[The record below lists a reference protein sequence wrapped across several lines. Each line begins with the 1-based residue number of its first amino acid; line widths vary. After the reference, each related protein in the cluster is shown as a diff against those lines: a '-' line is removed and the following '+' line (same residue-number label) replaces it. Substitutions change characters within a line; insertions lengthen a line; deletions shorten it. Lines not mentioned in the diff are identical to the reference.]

1 MHFIVFDLEFNQDFT
16 SLQDLDKKRSQYPF
30 EIIQIGAIKLDAAL
44 NTVATFNRYIRS
56 TIYKEISP
64 FITEL
69 TGISTEQLLTEE
81 AFPEVYREY
90 LEFIDEPD
98 AVFCIWGMSDIKELY
113 KNAEEHQLNRSLLSK
128 LFINLQPHVSNYL
141 NLPVNSLLKLQSAVE
156 ALDIPVTF
164 PFHDALN
171 DAFYTAELFQKIY
184 NPSLQPKSYDPSYVI
199 IRPRQPKRELD
210 IDRLLQQ
217 FDKMY
222 AREMTSEE
230 QEIILLAYKMGKTNQ
245 FLK

>member
-16 SLQDLDKKRSQYPF
+16 SLQDLDKQRSQYPF

-44 NTVATFNRYIRS
+44 NTVATFNRYIRP

-69 TGISTEQLLTEE
+69 TGISTEQLLTED
-81 AFPEVYREY
+81 AFPEVYKNY
-90 LEFIDEPD
+90 LEFIGEPD
-98 AVFCIWGMSDIKELY
+98 TVFCIWGMSDIKELY

-128 LFINLQPHVSNYL
+128 LFINLQPQVSKYL
-141 NLPVNSLLKLQSAVE
+141 NLPANSLLKLQSAVE

-171 DAFYTAELFQKIY
+171 DAYYTAELLQKIY
-184 NPSLQPKSYDPSYVI
+184 SPSLQPKIYDPSYVV
-199 IRPRQPKRELD
+199 IRPRQPKRVLD
-210 IDRLLQQ
+210 TDKLLQQ
-217 FDKMY
+217 FEKMY
-222 AREMTSEE
+222 KREMTKEE

-245 FLK
+245 FVK